1 MNTPAKIVSLV
12 MLSLVL
18 VPCILYF
25 AGVISLDVVKGT
37 ALVGTIGWFIATPMW
52 MSREL
57 PVDASEVEI

>member
-1 MNTPAKIVSLV
+1 MQIIAKIVSLIA
-12 MLSLVL
+12 LVL
-18 VPCILYF
+18 VVVPCLLF
-25 AGVISLDVVKGT
+25 LTGSVGLDDVKLA